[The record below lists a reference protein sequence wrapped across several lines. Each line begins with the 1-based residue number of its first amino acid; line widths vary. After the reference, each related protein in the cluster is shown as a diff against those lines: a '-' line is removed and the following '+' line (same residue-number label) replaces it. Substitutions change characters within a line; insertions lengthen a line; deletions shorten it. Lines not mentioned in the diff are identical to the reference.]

1 MKEIVFSEGKKELK
15 KEMLELCKNNQQLA
29 DFIKQTFLGNP
40 KKEIVAYDQSSWEWD
55 FEIGEFSSLFY
66 IKNEDMVEVDED
78 LPIEERGWQQNTL
91 EETFEEYALYDDE
104 LEKATLDNGKVLVL
118 LDQDDYLEFL
128 ILDLKKVVG
137 GWAIL

>member
-1 MKEIVFSEGKKELK
+1 MKKQVKKEL
-15 KEMLELCKNNQQLA
+15 LDLCKNNPQLSS
-29 DFIKQTFLGNP
+29 FIRQTFLRNP
-40 KKEIVAYDQSSWEWD
+40 HKEIMFHDVSDWDWD

-66 IKNEDMVEVDED
+66 IKNEDMIEADED
-78 LPIEERGWQQNTL
+78 LPIEERGWEQNTL
-91 EETFEEYALYDDE
+91 EMFFEEYALYDEE

-128 ILDLKKVVG
+128 MLDLKKVVG